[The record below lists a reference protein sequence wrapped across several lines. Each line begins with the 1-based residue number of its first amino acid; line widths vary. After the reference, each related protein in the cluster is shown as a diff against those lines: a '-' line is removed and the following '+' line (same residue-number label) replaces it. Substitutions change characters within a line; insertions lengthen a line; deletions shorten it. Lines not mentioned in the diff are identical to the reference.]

1 MIRTVVAC
9 ILAGG
14 EGRRLLPLTAH
25 RAKPAVRFGGCYR
38 LIDFPLSNCVNSGI
52 RKVLVLSAYQSLSLE
67 RHLRE
72 GWTSPCAT
80 GDDYVLSL
88 PPSRRMGLV
97 SYQGTA
103 DAVYQNLSTLGRIA
117 PEYVLILAS
126 DHVYQMDY
134 RRLLEVHL
142 EHGAD
147 ATVATFP
154 VKREMAHQFGI
165 VTTDCQGHVTSFLE
179 KPQDASAVPGRAPSV
194 MASMGIYLFRFDV
207 LRDVLQENSR
217 GGSTHDFGREIL
229 PQMVGRRR
237 LAAFPFVR
245 GIDEEPAYWRD
256 VGTIDAYWEAHMD
269 LVDPRPPFR
278 FQHPEWP
285 LHTALT
291 NGTSAAFLAARELGN
306 GHEGRGTRTLIAKGC
321 SFRGGLVDRSIL
333 SPQVSIEPGAAVYE
347 SILFDGVRIGR
358 GAKVGRAILDR
369 GTTVPPGAR
378 IGYGSAGDG
387 ERFHL
392 SEGGITVVG
401 DTPTGGGLWKENG
414 ATGPH
419 RSMELSA
426 HGNGN
431 GGRMRPV
438 YASGEV
444 AAHVA

>member
-14 EGRRLLPLTAH
+14 EGTRLLPLTAH

-52 RKVLVLSAYQSLSLE
+52 RKVLVLSPHQSLSLE

-72 GWTSPCAT
+72 GWSSLCAS
-80 GDDYVLSL
+80 GDEYVLSL
-88 PPSRRMGLV
+88 PPPHRTGPV
-97 SYQGTA
+97 GYQGTA
-103 DAVYQNLSTLGRIA
+103 DAVHRNLSTLERIA

-142 EHGAD
+142 RHGAD

-154 VKREMAHQFGI
+154 IRREMAHQFGI
-165 VTTDCQGHVTSFLE
+165 VTTDCEGHVTSFLE
-179 KPQDASAVPGRAPSV
+179 KPQDASALPGGAPSV

-207 LRDVLQENSR
+207 LRDVLLENAR
-217 GGSTHDFGREIL
+217 RGSTHDFGREVL
-229 PQMVGRRR
+229 PQMVGRQR
-237 LAAFPFVR
+237 LVAFPFVK

-256 VGTIDAYWEAHMD
+256 VGTIDTYWEAHMD
-269 LVDPRPPFR
+269 LVNPRPPFR

-306 GHEGRGTRTLIAKGC
+306 GHEGRGTRALIAKGC
-321 SFRGGLVDRSIL
+321 SLRGGLVDRSIL
-333 SPQVSIEPGAAVYE
+333 SPGVSIEPGAAVHE

-358 GAKVGRAILDR
+358 GATVRRAILDR

-378 IGYGSAGDG
+378 IGYGSAADG

-401 DTPTGGGLWKENG
+401 HTPTGGGRGKENG
-414 ATGPH
+414 AAVSH
-419 RSMELSA
+419 RSTEPSA
-426 HGNGN
+426 HGNGHS
-431 GGRMRPV
+431 GCRRMI
-438 YASGEV
+438 YASGDM